1 MNRRT
6 FLSSALCLSTG
17 IYGKNYIYAQKTPEI
32 KGLIQTVNGRIK
44 ANSLGNALPHEHI
57 MVDFIGASEV
67 SPLRYDSREVYQRAL
82 PFLNDLSARGCKAF
96 FDCTPAYLGRDVK
109 ILQRLSSASGL
120 HIITNT
126 GLYGARD
133 NAFIPWNLMQKNS
146 QQLAA
151 IWIKEARRGIDGTN
165 ILPGFIK
172 IGVDRGSLSEFHAI
186 LAEAAALTHL
196 KTGLSIASHTGPA
209 EAAYQQVEILRKN
222 GVSPEAFIWVHAQ
235 EEKDNQHHFTLANKG
250 VWIEFDGI
258 SDKTESIERHLNHL
272 LAMKSANLLHKVLI
286 SQDSGWYNVGEPN
299 GGNFKDFNAIYD
311 KFVPAMRKHKFTESE
326 IDLLLVKNPARAF
339 LIDVKKMN

>member
-17 IYGKNYIYAQKTPEI
+17 IYGKNYIYAQKAPEI

-44 ANSLGNALPHEHI
+44 ASTLGNTLPHEHI

-67 SPLRYDSREVYQRAL
+67 SPLRYDAREVYQRAL
-82 PFLNDLSARGCKAF
+82 PFLNEITARGCKAF
-96 FDCTPAYLGRDVK
+96 FDCTPAFLGRDVK
-109 ILQRLSSASGL
+109 ILQQLSRASGL

-126 GLYGARD
+126 GFYGARD
-133 NAFIPWNLMQKNS
+133 NAFIPWNLMRKDSN
-146 QQLAA
+146 QLAA
-151 IWIKEARRGIDGTN
+151 MWIKEARNGIDGTN

-172 IGVDRGSLSEFHAI
+172 IGVDKGSLSAFHAS

-196 KTGLSIASHTGPA
+196 KTGLTIASHTGLA
-209 EAAYQQVEILRKN
+209 EAAYQQVEILKKN
-222 GVSPEAFIWVHAQ
+222 KVRPEAFIWVHAQ
-235 EEKDNQHHFTLANKG
+235 EEKDNQHHIALAKQG

-258 SDKTESIERHLNHL
+258 SEKIESIEMHMKHLSE
-272 LAMKSANLLHKVLI
+272 MKSANLLHKVLI

-299 GGNFKDFNAIYD
+299 GGNFKNFNAIYD
-311 KFVPAMRKHKFTESE
+311 IFLPAMLKNQFSESE
-326 IDLLLVKNPARAF
+326 IDLLMVQNPAKAF
-339 LIDVKKMN
+339 SIEVKKIK